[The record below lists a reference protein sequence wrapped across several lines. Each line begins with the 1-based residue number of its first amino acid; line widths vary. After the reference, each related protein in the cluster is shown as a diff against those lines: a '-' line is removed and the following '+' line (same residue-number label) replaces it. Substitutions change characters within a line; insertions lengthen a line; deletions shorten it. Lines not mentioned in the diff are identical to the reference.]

1 MNLIPS
7 FNECADK
14 VIEKLRPLADGI
26 NSISISEEFSSF
38 TLDVISKVWS
48 DWGVPVR
55 SVSIIL
61 ILHWCQVAFGSD
73 FSEPEW
79 EGVYKLKHSKGEQ
92 GLLYL
97 VSHALR
103 GAQMSLALP
112 LLRVFACIF
121 SPILVELVHF
131 SPLFSC
137 FQVTLRNTVRQHVLW
152 ELWALSVL
160 KNE

>member
-14 VIEKLRPLADGI
+14 LIEKLRLIADGI
-26 NSISISEEFSSF
+26 TSISISKEFSSF

-48 DWGVPVR
+48 DWGMLR
-55 SVSIIL
+55 EYYTI
-61 ILHWCQVAFGSD
+61 ILHWWQVAFGSD

-79 EGVYKLKHSKGEQ
+79 EGVYKLKHDKGEQ

-103 GAQMSLALP
+103 GAQLSLALP
-112 LLRVFACIF
+112 LLRVLSAQYWVNQLGHI
-121 SPILVELVHF
+121 
-131 SPLFSC
+131 PLSLLC
-137 FQVTLRNTVRQHVLW
+137 LAVSRLRWRIPWGSTCCESSGL
-152 ELWALSVL
+152 
-160 KNE
+160 